1 MWKRGRKNGE
11 IYNCHEVHKKTI
23 CLLGALVWF
32 GKVVFNKAEGL
43 DVGPLSA
50 SSEGDPQYPQK
61 KEGK

>member
-1 MWKRGRKNGE
+1 VKREKEWANLQ
-11 IYNCHEVHKKTI
+11 YCHEVHKKTI

>member
-1 MWKRGRKNGE
+1 MGKFTIAMKFTKRPSASPRGFG
-11 IYNCHEVHKKTI
+11 
-23 CLLGALVWF
+23 LVWE
-32 GKVVFNKAEGL
+32 GGINKAEGL